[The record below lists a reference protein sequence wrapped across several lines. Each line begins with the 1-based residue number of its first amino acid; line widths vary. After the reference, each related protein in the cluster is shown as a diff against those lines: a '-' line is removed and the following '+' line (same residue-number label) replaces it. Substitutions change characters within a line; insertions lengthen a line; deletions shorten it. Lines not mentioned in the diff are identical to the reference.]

1 MQIFLFFIPFPVDA
15 EVPVLKDVKH
25 YLSFICAPPGG
36 LEIDVH
42 RFHTHAII
50 VDDLCGIQR
59 FSLWAP
65 QLCSGVVDRTVSA
78 ALHTEVNRLSC
89 AQPHSSSEI

>member
-1 MQIFLFFIPFPVDA
+1 M
-15 EVPVLKDVKH
+15 KH
-25 YLSFICAPPGG
+25 YLSFICRPSPGD

-89 AQPHSSSEI
+89 AQPDSSSEI